1 MTLEFP
7 RLVITNYNVDPK
19 VKGRAPVEE
28 LALYKLDWEGFEKLP
43 EPYEQQVQN
52 LKFAIST
59 QYKTEIFH
67 SKTQAVAGWDR
78 YYPFDTSI
86 REMCLG
92 PAIAFTKVA
101 INLIWDCVYNEENRV
116 YASNDNWWLRNA
128 MMYKLWLH
136 QTGRGCVAR
145 NANIPNLED
154 LLSWHKQREKISENT
169 EDLEKFIKT
178 IRNLENQIYRPKN
191 EIKKTKRKRK
201 APIKAKRRRN
211 PRRRE
216 KKDDLLIIPDA
227 KESME
232 TYISPFTNE
241 ES

>member
-19 VKGRAPVEE
+19 FKGHTPIEE
-28 LALYKLDWEGFEKLP
+28 LALYKLDWGGFEKLP

-78 YYPFDTSI
+78 YYPFDTVI
-86 REMCLG
+86 REMCLE
-92 PAIAFTKVA
+92 PAIAFTKVT

-154 LLSWHKQREKISENT
+154 LLSWREKNSEYK
-169 EDLEKFIKT
+169 EDLEKFIRT

-201 APIKAKRRRN
+201 KAKRRRN
-211 PRRRE
+211 PRLQE
-216 KKDDLLIIPDA
+216 KKVDLLIIPDA

-232 TYISPFTNE
+232 TYISPFTNK